1 MEQQIRSSVGQGV
14 PVIAF
19 TLVGEEMRVCGN
31 KTRPR
36 TPWHVGPLTSEPPSG
51 TSGPP
56 GSPRPQKTMKN

>member
-31 KTRPR
+31 KKIVDKFGEDLLAMSMMEELLKGNWILKDSR
-36 TPWHVGPLTSEPPSG
+36 
-51 TSGPP
+51 
-56 GSPRPQKTMKN
+56 

>member
-31 KTRPR
+31 KSFVDKFCEDLLGMSKMEELLKGNGALKDSR
-36 TPWHVGPLTSEPPSG
+36 
-51 TSGPP
+51 
-56 GSPRPQKTMKN
+56 

>member
-31 KTRPR
+31 KKIVDKFGEDLLAMSKMEELLKGN
-36 TPWHVGPLTSEPPSG
+36 WILKDS
-51 TSGPP
+51 
-56 GSPRPQKTMKN
+56 Q